1 MTDKSSRFKGAI
13 IQKKEETQ
21 KLFPKVKEKQQRI
34 EEFLEYQDCKQIDR
48 KMWVM
53 LVKDIYIHTK
63 KEIEIV
69 FWFQDEYEAAVG
81 LIEAVD
87 RFAPNLVTKRFLGN
101 REGMK
106 GAKSQQK
113 KKELNSRGKPA
124 SKVKNVLVDIYV
136 YNVDCA

>member
-1 MTDKSSRFKGAI
+1 MTDKASRFKGAI
-13 IQKKEETQ
+13 IQKKEETK

-106 GAKSQQK
+106 GAQSQQK

-124 SKVKNVLVDIYV
+124 SKVFGGILCKSI
-136 YNVDCA
+136 C

>member
-21 KLFPKVKEKQQRI
+21 KIFPKVKEKQQRI

-124 SKVKNVLVDIYV
+124 SKVFGGILCKSIG
-136 YNVDCA
+136 

>member
-1 MTDKSSRFKGAI
+1 MTDKASRFKGAI
-13 IQKKEETQ
+13 IQKKEETK
-21 KLFPKVKEKQQRI
+21 KLFPKAKEKQQRI
-34 EEFLEYQDCKQIDR
+34 EAFLEYQDCKQIDR
-48 KMWVM
+48 KMWIM

-106 GAKSQQK
+106 GA
-113 KKELNSRGKPA
+113 
-124 SKVKNVLVDIYV
+124 
-136 YNVDCA
+136 

>member
-34 EEFLEYQDCKQIDR
+34 EQFLEYQDCKQIDR

-124 SKVKNVLVDIYV
+124 SKVFGGILCKSIG
-136 YNVDCA
+136 

>member
-1 MTDKSSRFKGAI
+1 M
-13 IQKKEETQ
+13 
-21 KLFPKVKEKQQRI
+21 
-34 EEFLEYQDCKQIDR
+34 
-48 KMWVM
+48 
-53 LVKDIYIHTK
+53 
-63 KEIEIV
+63 
-69 FWFQDEYEAAVG
+69 
-81 LIEAVD
+81 IEAVD

>member
-1 MTDKSSRFKGAI
+1 MTDKASRFKGAI
-13 IQKKEETQ
+13 IQKKEETK

-106 GAKSQQK
+106 GAQSQQK
-113 KKELNSRGKPA
+113 KKELNSRGEPA
-124 SKVKNVLVDIYV
+124 SKVFGGILCKSIG
-136 YNVDCA
+136 

>member
-1 MTDKSSRFKGAI
+1 MTDKASRFKGAI
-13 IQKKEETQ
+13 IQKKEETK

-106 GAKSQQK
+106 GAQSQQK

-124 SKVKNVLVDIYV
+124 SKVFGGILCKSIG
-136 YNVDCA
+136 

>member
-124 SKVKNVLVDIYV
+124 SKVFGGILCKSIG
-136 YNVDCA
+136 

>member
-1 MTDKSSRFKGAI
+1 
-13 IQKKEETQ
+13 
-21 KLFPKVKEKQQRI
+21 
-34 EEFLEYQDCKQIDR
+34 
-48 KMWVM
+48 M